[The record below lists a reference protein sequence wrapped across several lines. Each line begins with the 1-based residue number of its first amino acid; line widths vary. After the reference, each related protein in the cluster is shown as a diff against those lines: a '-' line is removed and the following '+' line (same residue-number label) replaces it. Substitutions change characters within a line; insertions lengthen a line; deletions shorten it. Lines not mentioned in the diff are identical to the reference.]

1 MPSLLALLL
10 VLAFIAFLFWR
21 DLREKPNVTGAL
33 WIPFLWLL
41 IICSRAV
48 SQWLALAGF
57 QVGGGVSVEEGSP
70 VDAVAYFI
78 LILAGTLILIRRRV
92 GLGEIIR
99 NNRLL
104 TIFIIYCFFAILWSD
119 FPFIAFKRWIKIL
132 GNPIMVLVLLTEP
145 DPEEAFIRLMK
156 RGAFVL
162 FPVSILFI
170 KYFPAWGRAYE
181 FWTGASSN
189 VGVTTDK
196 NELGFDCLIFGLF
209 FVWYL
214 LQVRQREHGKPRRNE
229 LVFCAGFLAMIFW
242 LLKMAH
248 SSTSLASL
256 LVGIAVILFLGL
268 RFVNKSRLGLYITAG
283 IVLILF
289 AQFAFGIFGAGVE
302 MLGKDPTLTGRT
314 DLWKI
319 LLGWNINPLFGT
331 GFESFWLGE
340 RRDKLW
346 NIYWWHPNEAHNG
359 YLETYLNLG
368 LIGLALMLALFFSA
382 FCRGRKMLL
391 ENFEFARFSLGFL
404 AAFVLY
410 NWTEAAFK
418 SLHPLVLIFL
428 ITFMRYPR
436 PQAVPVKSITGELP
450 ADENPLFENA
460 PSIHF
465 NSHVNEY

>member
-1 MPSLLALLL
+1 MPSSLALLL
-10 VLAFIAFLFWR
+10 VLIFIAFLFRR

-33 WIPFLWLL
+33 WIPVLWLL

-57 QVGGGVSVEEGSP
+57 QVGGVSIEEGSP
-70 VDAVAYFI
+70 VDAAGYFA
-78 LILAGTLILIRRRV
+78 LILAGSLILIKRRV

-104 TIFIIYCFFAILWSD
+104 AVFIIYCFVSILWSD
-119 FPFIAFKRWIKIL
+119 FPFIAFKRWIKSL
-132 GNPIMVLVLLTEP
+132 GPPIMTLVLLTEP

-156 RGAFVL
+156 RCAYVL
-162 FPVSILFI
+162 VPASILLI
-170 KYFPAWGRAYE
+170 KYFPVWGRAYN
-181 FWTGASSN
+181 FWNGASSN

-196 NELGFDCLIFGLF
+196 NELGFDCLIFGF
-209 FVWYL
+209 FFAWYL

-229 LVFCAGFLAMIFW
+229 LLLCVGFLTMIFW

-248 SSTSLASL
+248 SSSSLGSL
-256 LVGIAVILFLGL
+256 LVGIAVTLFLGL
-268 RFVNKSRLGLYITAG
+268 RFVNKRRLGIYITVG

-319 LLGWNINPLFGT
+319 LVPWKINPIFGT

-340 RRDKLW
+340 RSAKLAQ
-346 NIYWWHPNEAHNG
+346 IYWWHPNEAHNG

-382 FCRGRKMLL
+382 FCRGRKMLMD
-391 ENFEFARFSLGFL
+391 NFEFARFSLGFL
-404 AAFVLY
+404 AAFIFY

-418 SLHPLVLIFL
+418 SLHPLILIFL
-428 ITFMRYPR
+428 ITFMKYPR
-436 PQAVPVKSITGELP
+436 PQAVLLEKFTGEFS
-450 ADENPLFENA
+450 ADEKLLSGNM

-465 NSHVNEY
+465 NPHTHGN